1 LGSVTE
7 EKVLGK
13 RLQDARRQAG
23 LTQQELCHQAG
34 LSYSTLAK
42 IERGAIASPS
52 VFTVAAIAQ
61 ATGAS
66 VEELLGVRAKAP
78 APPSAKKTSKTGIR
92 FVYFDIDGVLISD
105 WHHAFNEASETTG
118 LPVDQI
124 ENAFWRHS
132 DAACRGELSLAQ
144 FDAAMAKDLHL
155 KSFDWLKHYLKSAKI
170 QRPVQDLLAWAAE
183 HYEVGLLHNHM
194 AGVYEALLERGLI
207 PKLDYKVVID
217 SSKVGAVKPEAKIY
231 EIASRRAGVKPN
243 EILLIDDLRPNLT
256 AADRAG
262 WQIAHYDPLHADASL
277 TRIKELLAF

>member
-1 LGSVTE
+1 MGSVTE

-52 VFTVAAIAQ
+52 VFTEAAIAQ
-61 ATGAS
+61 APGAS
-66 VEELLGVRAKAP
+66 VEELLGVTAKAP

-105 WHHAFNEASETTG
+105 WHQAFGEAAAATG
-118 LPVDQI
+118 LAADLI
-124 ENAFWRHS
+124 ENAFWRHA
-132 DAACRGELSLAQ
+132 DTACRGELSLEQ
-144 FDAAMAKDLHL
+144 FNAAMAKDLHL
-155 KSFDWLKHYLKSAKI
+155 KSFDWLKHYLKSA
-170 QRPVQDLLAWAAE
+170 RPQKTAQDLLRWAAE
-183 HYEVGLLHNHM
+183 PYEIGLLHNHM
-194 AGVYEALLERGLI
+194 ASVYEALLARGLL
-207 PKLDYKVVID
+207 PKLDYKAVID
-217 SSKVGAVKPEAKIY
+217 SSAVGAVKPEAKIY
-231 EIASRRAGVKPN
+231 EVAAKKAGVQPG

-262 WQIAHYDPLHADASL
+262 WQICRYDDLQADASL
-277 TRIKELLAF
+277 ARIKELLAF